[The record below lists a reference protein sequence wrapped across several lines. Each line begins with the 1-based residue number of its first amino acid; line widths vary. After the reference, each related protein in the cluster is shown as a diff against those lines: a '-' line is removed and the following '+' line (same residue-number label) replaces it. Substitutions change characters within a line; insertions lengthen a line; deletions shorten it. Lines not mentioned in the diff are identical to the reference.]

1 MDRNSKFQSSFSFIR
16 GKQIVKGFLLIV
28 VLMLF
33 VFSLSGL
40 LTSIKTEYRPFS
52 ESLNGAASILTGKML
67 FGILALENRA
77 FASSIKEEEELEPL
91 SAQLLKLSV
100 DISLDDPRS
109 FLGTELPGFSLFD
122 SEILVAGEG
131 TDYTNMPYESG
142 PPSGII
148 DEKEADLQ
156 NADGL
161 TEETDDKAG
170 QEAPVTTGGKK
181 VAFIYSSHNRES
193 FLPYLKGVTNPDLA
207 QHSQLNI
214 TKVGER
220 LQRSLEDKGIGSVQ
234 DKTDI
239 QANLLKKG
247 LKFGKS
253 YSESRTVLQQAMAGN
268 GDLAYFIDIHRDAR
282 RKKLTTMTI
291 DGKSYAK
298 LAFVVG
304 GENADYQK
312 NYALAERL
320 HKGLEKKYPGLSR
333 GVFKQGGAGYNGVYN
348 QDLSERVILIEAGGV
363 DNTFEELYR
372 SMDAFADVFSD
383 YYWQDSNSM
392 KVDSSKPAKSDS
404 Q

>member
-1 MDRNSKFQSSFSFIR
+1 MDRNSKSKSSFSFIR

-40 LTSIKTEYRPFS
+40 LTSVKTEFRPVS
-52 ESLNGAASILTGKML
+52 ESLNGAASLLSGKML

-77 FASSIKEEEELEPL
+77 FASSIKEEDEFEPL

-131 TDYTNMPYESG
+131 TDYTNMPFESG

-156 NADGL
+156 NADDL
-161 TEETDDKAG
+161 AEEPGEEA
-170 QEAPVTTGGKK
+170 EAPVTTGGKK

-220 LQRSLEDKGIGSVQ
+220 LQKSLQDKGIGSVQ

-253 YSESRTVLQQAMAGN
+253 YSESRAVLQQAMARN

-348 QDLSERVILIEAGGV
+348 QDLSERVLLIEAGGV

-372 SMDAFADVFSD
+372 SMDAFADVFSE
-383 YYWQDSNSM
+383 YYWQDSNSL
-392 KVDSSKPAKSDS
+392 KVDSSTPAKSDS
-404 Q
+404 E

>member
-1 MDRNSKFQSSFSFIR
+1 MDRNSKSQSSFSFIR

-40 LTSIKTEYRPFS
+40 LTSVKTEFRPVS
-52 ESLNGAASILTGKML
+52 ESLNGAASLLSGKML
-67 FGILALENRA
+67 FGILAIENRA
-77 FASSIKEEEELEPL
+77 FASSIKEEDEFEPL

-100 DISLDDPRS
+100 NISLDDPRS

-131 TDYTNMPYESG
+131 TDYTNMPFESG

-156 NADGL
+156 NADDL
-161 TEETDDKAG
+161 AEEPGEKA
-170 QEAPVTTGGKK
+170 EAPVTTGGKK

-220 LQRSLEDKGIGSVQ
+220 LQKSLQDKGIGSVQ

-253 YSESRTVLQQAMAGN
+253 YSESRAVLQQAMAGN

-348 QDLSERVILIEAGGV
+348 QDLSERVLLIEAGGV

-372 SMDAFADVFSD
+372 SMDAFADVFSE
-383 YYWQDSNSM
+383 YYWQDSNSL
-392 KVDSSKPAKSDS
+392 KVDSSTPAKSDS
-404 Q
+404 E